1 MCLCRNQWRSCG
13 RQSSSSG
20 GTNDLATKLH
30 LCPHR
35 HDGKTH
41 NLKIIRPSIHVSV
54 MHVMTTFLHSCPLQ
68 VWSIT
73 YHSWLTFVLLLWS
86 CLIWMLR
93 ARQRFAA
100 LCSPFILLYG
110 LALCCLQYVWA
121 MDLETE
127 LPQHIG
133 TMSLRQ
139 LGLDRAH
146 YPCLRLGAMVRTLKL
161 WQMYFLPLSYNTG
174 T

>member
-1 MCLCRNQWRSCG
+1 MYLY
-13 RQSSSSG
+13 
-20 GTNDLATKLH
+20 
-30 LCPHR
+30 
-35 HDGKTH
+35 
-41 NLKIIRPSIHVSV
+41 
-54 MHVMTTFLHSCPLQ
+54 SCPLQ

-86 CLIWMLR
+86 CVIWMLR
-93 ARQRFAA
+93 ARQRFAT

-133 TMSLRQ
+133 TMRLHQ
-139 LGLDRAH
+139 LGLDRAQ
-146 YPCLRLGAMVRTLKL
+146 YPCLRLGAMVRTVLFCF
-161 WQMYFLPLSYNTG
+161 WQMYFLYDSHYCVILVDIG
-174 T
+174 